1 MPRSMPTPL
10 RIAVLIVEDE
20 LLVRMDIA
28 DYLIGDGFEVFEAKN
43 AAEAIAL
50 LEANPHIQ
58 VLFTDIDMPGGMDGL
73 MLAAAVRQRWPPIE
87 IVVTSGHW
95 EMNDRDLPVEGLF
108 FRKPYQQ
115 QKISSALRE
124 LGAS

>member
-10 RIAVLIVEDE
+10 RIAVLVVEDE

-28 DYLIGDGFEVFEAKN
+28 DYLIGDGFEVFEAGN
-43 AAEAIAL
+43 AVDAIAL

-73 MLAAAVRQRWPPIE
+73 MLAVAVRHRWPPIE
-87 IVVTSGHW
+87 IVVIGRAH
-95 EMNDRDLPVEGLF
+95 V
-108 FRKPYQQ
+108 
-115 QKISSALRE
+115 
-124 LGAS
+124 